1 MGILGTIQS
10 DKSKNELFFI
20 AVDYL
25 FREHKIKNQQDLA
38 EKIGIS
44 ATAYS
49 RIKSGQNNVSDETL
63 IKFNNAFG
71 GIFNMAFFR
80 NQSGYLLAKDA
91 LMAGNKPESVVS
103 APIRTEPHQPA
114 SVDTDFYRQLLQAR
128 DSHIADLNR
137 QLDNANA
144 LVLDYGAKI
153 TELNELIA
161 DLREQNG
168 SLSSRVEHYK
178 QIADVEK
185 TRTDEVKTQLD
196 DLRGALVGK
205 QNVID
210 SLNKQISLMDV
221 ELKARRENPLL
232 GHPFPTGVAEE
243 PKNK

>member
-1 MGILGTIQS
+1 MRLRNNIFAAAL
-10 DKSKNELFFI
+10 DELKRRKVI
-20 AVDYL
+20 ATQ
-25 FREHKIKNQQDLA
+25 KDLA
-38 EKIGIS
+38 KLMGVSEDTITRILKDRTDVTEDVITKLQ
-44 ATAYS
+44 TA
-49 RIKSGQNNVSDETL
+49 SGC
-63 IKFNNAFG
+63 
-71 GIFNMAFFR
+71 IFNLQWLRGEDPYNMLIEDLIEERA
-80 NQSGYLLAKDA
+80 LAC
-91 LMAGNKPESVVS
+91 
-103 APIRTEPHQPA
+103 EPHQPA

-168 SLSSRVEHYK
+168 SLSSRVEYYK
-178 QIADVEK
+178 QMADVEK